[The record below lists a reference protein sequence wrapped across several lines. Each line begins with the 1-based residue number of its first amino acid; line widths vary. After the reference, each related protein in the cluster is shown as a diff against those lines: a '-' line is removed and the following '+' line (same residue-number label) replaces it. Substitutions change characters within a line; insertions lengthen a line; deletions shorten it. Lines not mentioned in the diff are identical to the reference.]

1 MNIFLRWKPT
11 IGLVILGSVTLFP
24 TKPLAQV
31 NEVKSNLIWN
41 GSFETQNWQK
51 NWDLSNKKWGLENTA
66 LIPDQTNRFKQV
78 LRVRYPAGSA
88 SPTVTRK
95 GAPSGGAQFYSRLNL
110 NADRSSQN
118 HLRLRYFLR
127 FSDDFEFVKGG
138 KLPGFYGG
146 IGNSGGEIPNGHDGF
161 SSRLM
166 WRKKGVGEVYAYL
179 PSSKDYGTSIGRGR
193 WTFKPGIWY
202 QVEQEIKLND
212 PTKSNGWVKVW
223 VDNSLVLNQ
232 SKLKW
237 RTDSNLTIDGI
248 FFSTFFGGKD
258 ASWSTP
264 EDVYI
269 DFAEFAIVPNSK

>member
-1 MNIFLRWKPT
+1 M
-11 IGLVILGSVTLFP
+11 IGLVILGNVAMFP
-24 TKPLAQV
+24 KPLAQG
-31 NEVKSNLIWN
+31 NEVKSNLMWN

-51 NWDLSNKKWGLENTA
+51 NWNLSNQKWGLENTA
-66 LIPDQTNRFKQV
+66 VIPDGTNRFTQV

-88 SPTVTRK
+88 SPTVTRN
-95 GAPSGGAQFYSRLNL
+95 GAPSGGAQFYSQFYGRLNL
-110 NADRSSQN
+110 DGDRSFQD

-146 IGNSGGEIPNGHDGF
+146 VGNSGGDIPNGRDGF

-166 WRKKGVGEVYAYL
+166 WRKNGAGEVYAYL
-179 PSSKDYGTSIGRGR
+179 PSSKDFGTSIGRGS
-193 WTFKPGIWY
+193 WTFKPGVWY

-223 VDNSLVLNQ
+223 IDNSLVLNQ

-237 RTDSNLTIDGI
+237 RTDSSLTIDGI
-248 FFSTFFGGKD
+248 FFSTFFGGGD
-258 ASWSTP
+258 ASWSTQK
-264 EDVYI
+264 DVYI

>member
-1 MNIFLRWKPT
+1 MKILLRWKPM
-11 IGLVILGSVTLFP
+11 IGLVILGIVTMFP
-24 TKPLAQV
+24 TKPLVQG

-41 GSFETQNWQK
+41 GSFENQNWQK
-51 NWDLSNKKWGLENTA
+51 NWNLSNQKWGLENTA

-88 SPTVTRK
+88 SPAVTRK

-110 NADRSSQN
+110 NAGRSSKN
-118 HLRLRYFLR
+118 RLRLRYFLR
-127 FSDDFEFVKGG
+127 FSNDFEFVKGG

-146 IGNSGGEIPNGHDGF
+146 IGNSGGDIPNGSDGF

-166 WRKKGVGEVYAYL
+166 WRKNGAGEVYSYL
-179 PSSKDYGTSIGRGR
+179 PSSKDYGTSIGRGS
-193 WTFKPGIWY
+193 WTFKPGIWH

-223 VDNSLVLNQ
+223 IDNTLVLNQ
-232 SKLKW
+232 SKLQW
-237 RTDSNLTIDGI
+237 RTDSNLTVDGI
-248 FFSTFFGGKD
+248 FFSTFFGGQD

-264 EDVYI
+264 KNVYI
-269 DFAEFAIVPNSK
+269 DFAEFAIVPNSR